1 MGKKILLT
9 GIGLSAILGSFGE
22 TKQLLAS
29 KPNILIILADDMG
42 FSDIGCYGSEIKTPN
57 IDNLSKNGLR
67 FTQFYNSARCCPTRA
82 SLLTGLYP
90 HQAGMGYMSDSN
102 LSPNYQGFINDNCVT
117 IAQVLKESG
126 YFTAATGKWHIGD
139 KDSTVWPLQRGFDR
153 FYGIPSGGGFYN
165 GKATKSIFDGNKILI
180 PAESQLPNDYY
191 TTTIWADYGI
201 KYIDEANGKN
211 KPFFLYLAFNAP
223 HWPLQAP
230 QSIIRRYLGLYKD
243 GVEPSR
249 IKRYQK
255 MMESG
260 IIDKNYKLTP
270 PDTTVKSWE
279 SLSAKERL
287 FQDSIMATYAACVEL
302 MDLNI
307 GRVVDCLK
315 KRGILDNTLI
325 FFMSDNGGCA
335 EGIASGLGNNSG
347 IGAVGNPQSFV
358 QCGRGWANLQN
369 TPFSLYKHYAHEGGI
384 HTPLIVH
391 WPAGINAK
399 NEIRK
404 QPGHI
409 IDLMA
414 TCIDV
419 SKSAYPKL
427 LNGISII
434 PFQGVSLVPAFTN
447 KSLHRDTLGWEHEG
461 NRAIRIKNW
470 KLVSKAKVLSR
481 LTPKDVKNWELYDLS
496 RDPTETDN
504 LAASHPEKVKKMSE
518 EWVKWAISKKVLP
531 SPWGNYDTIKMLNQ
545 KRTIKRVE

>member
-1 MGKKILLT
+1 
-9 GIGLSAILGSFGE
+9 
-22 TKQLLAS
+22 
-29 KPNILIILADDMG
+29 
-42 FSDIGCYGSEIKTPN
+42 
-57 IDNLSKNGLR
+57 
-67 FTQFYNSARCCPTRA
+67 
-82 SLLTGLYP
+82 
-90 HQAGMGYMSDSN
+90 
-102 LSPNYQGFINDNCVT
+102 
-117 IAQVLKESG
+117 
-126 YFTAATGKWHIGD
+126 
-139 KDSTVWPLQRGFDR
+139 
-153 FYGIPSGGGFYN
+153 
-165 GKATKSIFDGNKILI
+165 
-180 PAESQLPNDYY
+180 
-191 TTTIWADYGI
+191 
-201 KYIDEANGKN
+201 
-211 KPFFLYLAFNAP
+211 
-223 HWPLQAP
+223 
-230 QSIIRRYLGLYKD
+230 
-243 GVEPSR
+243 
-249 IKRYQK
+249 

-369 TPFSLYKHYAHEGGI
+369 TPFSMYKHYAHEGGI

-545 KRTIKRVE
+545 KRTIKQVE

>member
-1 MGKKILLT
+1 
-9 GIGLSAILGSFGE
+9 
-22 TKQLLAS
+22 
-29 KPNILIILADDMG
+29 MG

-369 TPFSLYKHYAHEGGI
+369 TPFSMYKHYAHEGGI

-470 KLVSKAKVLSR
+470 KLVSKAKALSR

-545 KRTIKRVE
+545 KRTIKQVE